1 VATEGRRDAS
11 VRDLMD
17 RVAITVDPTQSG
29 GSAAPLLRIQLRDG
43 GLIQRRA
50 GIPLGAWTNRLP
62 EAATLDKFRALAGTR
77 LPQERVERL
86 AELVLGMADVD
97 LAAIASMLATDTD
110 PEIIS

>member
-1 VATEGRRDAS
+1 
-11 VRDLMD
+11 
-17 RVAITVDPTQSG
+17 
-29 GSAAPLLRIQLRDG
+29 
-43 GLIQRRA
+43 
-50 GIPLGAWTNRLP
+50 LP

-86 AELVLGMADVD
+86 AELVLGMVDVD

>member
-1 VATEGRRDAS
+1 MGRAFRDWAEPG
-11 VRDLMD
+11 
-17 RVAITVDPTQSG
+17 ADPVLPG
-29 GSAAPLLRIQLRDG
+29 DG

-97 LAAIASMLATDTD
+97 LAAIASMLTTDTD